1 MPAIATNIKID
12 LTRNNSNAD
21 GNQITTFYTTIIKDK
36 NDNVISD
43 GNFVDFFITNSKG
56 NILKT
61 SGTTIN
67 GIAHAKIIH
76 PEIEDNWQVKA
87 YVIGIAESN
96 ILKVSYE
103 KVIKENINFFSEN
116 NRTVKVGPLKSFMN
130 QMIPDG
136 LKVKLTIQQNNVTLN
151 ELVKTTRNGYVTF
164 NLDANVYPKETYN
177 IIISVAEISKT
188 YPSKKLW

>member
-1 MPAIATNIKID
+1 MFNDFKI
-12 LTRNNSNAD
+12 
-21 GNQITTFYTTIIKDK
+21 Q
-36 NDNVISD
+36 
-43 GNFVDFFITNSKG
+43 FF
-56 NILKT
+56 
-61 SGTTIN
+61 
-67 GIAHAKIIH
+67 
-76 PEIEDNWQVKA
+76 
-87 YVIGIAESN
+87 
-96 ILKVSYE
+96 
-103 KVIKENINFFSEN
+103 EN
-116 NRTVKVGPLKSFMN
+116 NRTVIVGPLKSFMN